1 MFITELDTFVRKF
14 HQLWN
19 GSDCSSWFTVDD
31 IEEASENKHEPKDNT
46 KIVESEANIDS
57 EKKQKADEAH
67 EVKNGRS
74 CTLEFYPEPLEN
86 IVDCRKKK

>member
-1 MFITELDTFVRKF
+1 M
-14 HQLWN
+14 
-19 GSDCSSWFTVDD
+19 
-31 IEEASENKHEPKDNT
+31 
-46 KIVESEANIDS
+46 ESEANIDS

-86 IVDCRKKK
+86 IVDFRKKK